1 MSGAGLG
8 GKAAAELPHSKS
20 AGALLDGPVPKDNVT
35 DWGSTR
41 PPMARYPENRVA
53 Y

>member
-1 MSGAGLG
+1 VRAWEKSGSR
-8 GKAAAELPHSKS
+8 AAVRQIACR
-20 AGALLDGPVPKDNVT
+20 ALLDGTVRKDNVT

-41 PPMARYPENRVA
+41 LPIPRYPLNRVA